1 MLKNLRRG
9 VLGFSFAISSFQLVF
24 AEQVQTTLTKVADLP
39 NIGILAQSPES
50 PRGGLLQ
57 VGNDLWFTTYAG
69 GENSIGAIVSY
80 SLETGQFT
88 TQHSFGL
95 PNPSEPTQARYDGFA
110 PWKTTL
116 TMGDDNR
123 VYYATQYG
131 GASWTSGSN
140 GGAIGSFDPA
150 TISTTGVKVV
160 WSGAVA
166 SNQPRNLGYAS
177 PIYVPNSGGGAS
189 IYFNTYAGGA
199 KDWGSI
205 QKVTLDASGN
215 PTGSTQLTE
224 FVGSL
229 STPNSGRQ
237 PQGGMLLVG
246 NKIYYTTAST
256 ATESSTGVVANATL
270 QVIDTSTDQVS
281 VLSTTWFTG
290 GSSTGGWNTPLY
302 DAERNSI
309 YSVAL
314 SGGILKFDLTD
325 GLADPQS
332 LLPNSNDGGAGNFA
346 DPIIFGDSIYY
357 VKQASGSSTAAN
369 YGGQIWRYDL
379 DSEYIELLY
388 NLKDYDGVSSN
399 QSGSFSVVVE
409 DGKEVLYF
417 LTASD
422 RTTGTTDAFGALYR
436 LEVIAVPEPGVVGL
450 LLLGLGLCGRHLYRR
465 R

>member
-1 MLKNLRRG
+1 MLISLRKG
-9 VLGFSFAISSFQLVF
+9 LLGFALAICSFQLVF
-24 AEQVQTTLTKVADLP
+24 AEQIQTTLTKVADLP
-39 NIGILAQSPES
+39 NVGILAQSPES

-57 VGNDLWFTTYAG
+57 VGNDLWFTTFAG

-95 PNPSEPTQARYDGFA
+95 PNPSEPTQARYDGFS

-116 TMGDDNR
+116 TMGNDGR

-131 GASWTSGSN
+131 GASWTNGNN

-150 TISTTGVKVV
+150 TIATTGVKAV

-166 SNQPRNLGYAS
+166 SNQPRNLAYTS

-189 IYFNTYAGGA
+189 IYFNTYAGGSS
-199 KDWGSI
+199 DWGTV
-205 QKVTLDASGN
+205 QRVTLDASGN
-215 PTGSTQLTE
+215 PTGSTQITQLT
-224 FVGSL
+224 GA
-229 STPNSGRQ
+229 NGRQ
-237 PQGGMLLVG
+237 SQGGLLLV
-246 NKIYYTTAST
+246 NDKIYYTTAST
-256 ATESSTGVVANATL
+256 AGGAAATL
-270 QVIDTSTDQVS
+270 QVLDTTTDSVS
-281 VLSTTWFTG
+281 ILSTTWVTS
-290 GSSTGGWNTPLY
+290 GSNGGWNTPLY
-302 DAERNSI
+302 DIERNSI
-309 YSVAL
+309 YTVAL
-314 SGGILKFDLTD
+314 SGGIMKFDLTD
-325 GLADPQS
+325 GLANPQS

-357 VKQASGSSTAAN
+357 VKQAVGNASTAT

-436 LEVIAVPEPGVVGL
+436 LEVVAVPEPSVVGL
-450 LLLGLGLCGRHLYRR
+450 ILLGLGLCGRGLYRR